1 MQQNKN
7 HSAFLIPGIFLLG
20 AILRIPITAI
30 PPVLTQIAAGLHIP
44 VANLGILTTL
54 PLLAFAVFSPIAPII
69 ARKLGTELTFFF
81 VLLLL
86 LIGST
91 IRIFSPAVLYIG
103 TLLVGIALAQI
114 NVLLPSL
121 IMANFPTKI
130 GTYTS
135 IYTFMMGLLTAIFSA
150 IAVPI
155 VIATNWQVLILVLSG
170 IIALALFI
178 WLPNIRHNHKVSAH
192 ADNHITSPS
201 AWKNVT
207 AWFTLVFMGCQS
219 AIFYTSIAWLPTI
232 ATANGLS
239 NSTAG
244 ILAAI
249 NALTSLPLSFIVPNI
264 VAHLSTPKRRLFVI
278 LASSAA
284 AISFGMLLFPNKSF
298 VFWLILNVL
307 NGLAVGALFPY
318 VLTIFSKKTSNYAQT
333 AEISGMAQSGGYV
346 IAALGPLLF
355 GIAFNTFHSWT
366 IQTIG
371 MIIVAIVMVICGL
384 AIERKEKYFD

>member
-1 MQQNKN
+1 MQQKIN
-7 HSAFLIPGIFLLG
+7 HSAFLIPGIILLG

-30 PPVLTQIAAGLHIP
+30 PPVLTQIATGLHIP

-54 PLLAFAVFSPIAPII
+54 PLLSFAIFSPLAPIV
-69 ARKLGTELTFFF
+69 ARKLGTELTFLF

-91 IRIFSPAVLYIG
+91 IRIFSP
-103 TLLVGIALAQI
+103 TLLYVGTFLVGVAIAHV

-121 IMANFPTKI
+121 IMANFPNNI
-130 GTYTS
+130 GKYTS
-135 IYTFMMGLLTAIFSA
+135 IYTFMMGLMTAIFSA

-155 VIATNWQVLILVLSG
+155 VTATNWQFLIIILST
-170 IIALALFI
+170 IIALALVI
-178 WLPNIRHNHKVSAH
+178 WLPNVGHNHKITPNSSH
-192 ADNHITSPS
+192 HITSPS

-232 ATANGLS
+232 ATANGVS
-239 NSTAG
+239 SSTAG

-249 NALTSLPLSFIVPNI
+249 NALISLPLSFLVPNI
-264 VAHLSTPKRRLFVI
+264 IAHLSTPKRRIFVI
-278 LASSAA
+278 LTSAAA
-284 AISFGMLLFPNKSF
+284 AISFGMLLIPTTSF
-298 VFWLILNVL
+298 IFWLILNVL
-307 NGLAVGALFPY
+307 NGLAVGSLFPY
-318 VLTIFSKKTSNYAQT
+318 ILTTFSKKTSNYAQT
-333 AEISGMAQSGGYV
+333 AEISGMAQSGGYI

-366 IQTIG
+366 IQTVG
-371 MIIVAIVMVICGL
+371 MIFVAIIMAICGL
-384 AIERKEKYFD
+384 AVEQKEKYFD